1 MKLKHACLWSL
12 VAFSLCG
19 AVQAA
24 DNCKDPVTQTDM
36 NICASKDYERE
47 DALLNVNYKKLVAK
61 LDANRKAQLKDVQ
74 TAWLKFRDL
83 QCAFDSAPSK
93 GGSIYSMVV
102 STCMA
107 QLTQQRNKD
116 LKTMLE
122 EASL

>member
-1 MKLKHACLWSL
+1 MCSL
-12 VAFSLCG
+12 VAFNFCG

-24 DNCKDPVTQTDM
+24 DNCKDPVSQTDM
-36 NICASKDYERE
+36 NICASKDYARE
-47 DALLNVNYKKLVAK
+47 DALLNANYKKLVAK
-61 LDANRKAQLKDVQ
+61 LDASRKAQLKEVQ

-93 GGSIYSMVV
+93 GGSMYGMVA
-102 STCMA
+102 SICMA

-122 EASL
+122 DASL